1 MVRVGQANEVAAREN
16 AKRFGMNLSMV
27 VMVRLYRTDHKPV
40 AADLTSENRL
50 RQRSAPTGSYT
61 GPPMRVR
68 SVLVGLASLSGV
80 LASGSPL
87 QAAELKWTELEPGI
101 EYGTA
106 EAPGPR
112 QPSLPLS
119 IDSRIHLVRV
129 DPKRRSLEA
138 VMAGAGDA
146 RARTAAQWCRER
158 RLAVAINMGMF
169 ETDRRTNT
177 GYARSAGY
185 VNNGH
190 WAGKYKAALGF
201 GPLKRDAPTLV
212 LSDLDDPAA
221 KARLADYG
229 TVVQNLR
236 LIKAGH
242 SVWEQQERRWSE
254 AAVGVDRQGRLLFIF
269 SRTPYTMREL
279 NDILL
284 ALPLALES
292 AMHMDGGPPAS
303 LSIHAGGVDLDLN
316 GSFETGA
323 VETDAVRAQSPIPN
337 VLGVRRR

>member
-1 MVRVGQANEVAAREN
+1 M
-16 AKRFGMNLSMV
+16 
-27 VMVRLYRTDHKPV
+27 
-40 AADLTSENRL
+40 RL
-50 RQRSAPTGSYT
+50 RASSLA
-61 GPPMRVR
+61 
-68 SVLVGLASLSGV
+68 LASLATLLGV
-80 LASGSPL
+80 LVSDAPS
-87 QAAELKWTELEPGI
+87 QAADLKWTELEPGI
-101 EYGTA
+101 EYATA

-112 QPSLPLS
+112 PLPLA
-119 IDSRIHLVRV
+119 IDDHLHLVRV

-138 VMAGAGDA
+138 IMAGAGDG

-177 GYARSAGY
+177 GYARSPGY

-201 GPLKRDAPTLV
+201 GALKKNAPALV
-212 LSDLDDPAA
+212 ISDLDDPAA

-229 TVVQNLR
+229 TVIQNLR

-254 AAVGVDRQGRLLFIF
+254 AAVGVDRQGRLVFIF
-269 SRTPYTMREL
+269 SRYPYTMKEL
-279 NDILL
+279 NDLLL

-303 LSIHAGGVDLDLN
+303 LSIHAGGVNLDLN

-323 VETDAVRAQSPIPN
+323 LESDGVPAQLPIPN
-337 VLGVRRR
+337 VLGVRR

>member
-1 MVRVGQANEVAAREN
+1 M
-16 AKRFGMNLSMV
+16 L
-27 VMVRLYRTDHKPV
+27 
-40 AADLTSENRL
+40 L
-50 RQRSAPTGSYT
+50 R
-61 GPPMRVR
+61 
-68 SVLVGLASLSGV
+68 LASLSGF
-80 LASGSPL
+80 LASSSAAR
-87 QAAELKWTELEPGI
+87 AAELKWTELETGI
-101 EYGTA
+101 AYATA

-112 QPSLPLS
+112 PLLQSMS
-119 IDSRIHLVRV
+119 IDDHIHLVRV
-129 DPKRRSLEA
+129 DPKLRSLEA
-138 VMAGAGDA
+138 VMAGAGDG

-177 GYARSAGY
+177 GYARSPRY
-185 VNNGH
+185 VNNAH

-201 GPLKRDAPTLV
+201 GPLKKGVPALV
-212 LSDLDDPAA
+212 MADLDDPSA

-229 TVVQNLR
+229 TVIQNLR
-236 LIKAGH
+236 LIKAGR

-254 AAVGVDRQGRLLFIF
+254 SAVGVDRQGRLLFIF
-269 SRTPYTMREL
+269 SRYPYTMKEL
-279 NDILL
+279 NDLLL
-284 ALPLALES
+284 ALPLEIES

-323 VETDAVRAQSPIPN
+323 LESDGVQAQSPIPN

>member
-1 MVRVGQANEVAAREN
+1 LGVLALGSDPRA
-16 AKRFGMNLSMV
+16 
-27 VMVRLYRTDHKPV
+27 
-40 AADLTSENRL
+40 AADL
-50 RQRSAPTGSYT
+50 
-61 GPPMRVR
+61 
-68 SVLVGLASLSGV
+68 
-80 LASGSPL
+80 
-87 QAAELKWTELEPGI
+87 KWKVLEPGI
-101 EYGTA
+101 EYTTS
-106 EAPGPR
+106 EAPGPH
-112 QPSLPLS
+112 PLALA
-119 IDSRIHLVRV
+119 IDGHLHFVRV
-129 DPKRRSLEA
+129 DPKLRSLEA
-138 VMAGAGDA
+138 VMTGARDG
-146 RARTAAQWCRER
+146 RPRTAAQWCRER

-177 GYARSAGY
+177 GYARSPGY

-201 GPLKRDAPTLV
+201 GPLKGGAPALV
-212 LSDLDDPAA
+212 MADLDDPAA

-236 LIKAGH
+236 LIKAGR

-254 AAVGVDRQGRLLFIF
+254 AAVAVDRQGRLLFIF
-269 SRTPYTMREL
+269 SRYPYTMKEL

-284 ALPLALES
+284 ALPLGIDA

-323 VETDAVRAQSPIPN
+323 LESDGVPAQSPIPN